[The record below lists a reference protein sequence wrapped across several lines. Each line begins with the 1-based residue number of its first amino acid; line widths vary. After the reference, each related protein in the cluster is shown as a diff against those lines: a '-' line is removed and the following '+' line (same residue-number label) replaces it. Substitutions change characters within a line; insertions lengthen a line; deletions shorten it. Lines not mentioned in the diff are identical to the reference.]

1 MAQKVDIMNI
11 FDLSLRHIMVFNSV
25 AETLSMSKSAQKLYI
40 TQPAISQTI
49 KDIEDKFT
57 IKLFVRKGKNLHLTQ
72 EGMDFYVYTKR
83 VINLLEDAQLC
94 LENFNTLNKGCVY
107 IGASSTIGNYLLP
120 ELIKTFNNKYSSI
133 DTTVFIGNTHQVLHK
148 LKLCDIGI
156 ALIEGIPA
164 INDSRVKI
172 TKFIMD
178 EIIFV
183 CSSKNNLAGK
193 RVKLSELENECFI
206 NREKGSGTRQIIE
219 REVEKLGVYLNASYE
234 FNNSEAIK
242 NAVLCNL
249 GISALSKLV
258 VKKELKIGTI
268 KKIDVK
274 NIKIE
279 RWFYLL
285 EAGDHNKAQQVFV
298 EHILKEY
305 AEK

>member
-1 MAQKVDIMNI
+1 MNI
-11 FDLSLRHIMVFNSV
+11 FDLSLRHILIFNSV
-25 AETLSMSKSAQKLYI
+25 AETLNMSKSAQKLYI

-49 KDIEDKFT
+49 KDVEDKFT

-94 LENFNTLNKGCVY
+94 LENFNTLNKGCVH

-120 ELIKTFNNKYSSI
+120 ELIKTFNDKYSNI

-156 ALIEGIPA
+156 ALIEGLPI
-164 INDSRVKI
+164 INDNHVKI
-172 TKFIMD
+172 TKFIKD
-178 EIIFV
+178 EIIFM
-183 CSSKNNLAGK
+183 CSSNNDLADK
-193 RVKLSELENECFI
+193 RVKLKELESEIFI

-219 REVEKLGVYLNASYE
+219 RGIAKLGVHLNALYE
-234 FNNSEAIK
+234 FNNSEAIR

-249 GISALSKLV
+249 GISALSKLIV
-258 VKKELKIGTI
+258 RKELEIGTI
-268 KKIDVK
+268 KQIDVIDVK
-274 NIKIE
+274 LG

-285 EAGDHNKAQQVFV
+285 EVSGHNKAQKVFV
-298 EHILKEY
+298 DHILEY
-305 AEK
+305 AKNNY